1 MIDRGVRTRGEGG
14 EALVTLV
21 IFVTILY
28 RHEVSN
34 MIMLNIFQS
43 TNITKQSIK
52 TLHGEVDGQFSPLER
67 THLADGG
74 SQMFQTPEVDVFVVF
89 AKAIS
94 SKAEY
99 STGSNNHLRSIDL
112 FRLSFSFLSLTGQTG
127 QTELTL

>member
-1 MIDRGVRTRGEGG
+1 M
-14 EALVTLV
+14 
-21 IFVTILY
+21 
-28 RHEVSN
+28 
-34 MIMLNIFQS
+34 
-43 TNITKQSIK
+43 K

-74 SQMFQTPEVDVFVVF
+74 SQMFQTPEVDVFVLF

-112 FRLSFSFLSLTGQTG
+112 FRFSLSFLSLTGQTG
-127 QTELTL
+127 QTELTF

>member
-34 MIMLNIFQS
+34 MIMLNIFQF
-43 TNITKQSIK
+43 TNITKQCMK
-52 TLHGEVDGQFSPLER
+52 TLHGKVDGQFSPLER

-94 SKAEY
+94 CKV
-99 STGSNNHLRSIDL
+99 
-112 FRLSFSFLSLTGQTG
+112 F
-127 QTELTL
+127 